1 MEDCTNLTQ
10 SFNLAFGTSMAAATH
25 LAKFTRMKQSLHC
38 LVGLPAFRL
47 SSICGEA
54 VSFDRWGAVVQI
66 RLGDV
71 GDSTVSAQDSVL
83 VDVALPPN
91 RAFGRRAIHC
101 IGTATHVSATA
112 GGVLW
117 LVVRFSQLHIR
128 QLEPGTLSVDPAARE
143 GGDRDLVISEEKA
156 GTSKSPA
163 D

>member
-1 MEDCTNLTQ
+1 
-10 SFNLAFGTSMAAATH
+10 MAAATH
-25 LAKFTRMKQSLHC
+25 LAKFTRMGRSLQC
-38 LVGLPAFRL
+38 LVDLPGVRISAVR
-47 SSICGEA
+47 GEA
-54 VSFDRWGAVVQI
+54 VSFDRWGAVVQV
-66 RLGDV
+66 RLGDL

-101 IGTATHVSATA
+101 IGTATHVSSTA

-128 QLEPGTLSVDPAARE
+128 QLEPGMLSVDSSAARQ
-143 GGDRDLVISEEKA
+143 GGDRDLVISEETA
-156 GTSKSPA
+156 GTFQSPT